1 MTVPFHLTDEALQ
14 RLEENALR
22 VMRRQ
27 HPERT
32 FRLERKQTDPP
43 VDRSAPTLNHDRAH
57 DAA

>member
-1 MTVPFHLTDEALQ
+1 MSVPFHLTDEALR

-32 FRLERKQTDPP
+32 FRLERKQTDTPL
-43 VDRSAPTLNHDRAH
+43 DRAAPTLNDDRAH